1 MTATQVQLKEA
12 TVEFINSLI
21 VENYAQDDIYE
32 FIEQYG
38 EDNCV
43 NFYEQYV
50 EYGEDYCYEAVD
62 AFIDEFGIDTLAYFC
77 DAYYGQYESEE
88 QFSEQFYSDCYSL
101 PEDLHVV
108 IDWSATWNVNL
119 RYDFSFVDGFAF
131 HKNFWCD
138 FILTKKQLNW
148 LFIA

>member
-12 TVEFINSLI
+12 TVAFINSLI
-21 VENYAQDDIYE
+21 TENYAQDDIYE

-50 EYGEDYCYEAVD
+50 EYGEDYSYEAVD
-62 AFIDEFGIDTLAYFC
+62 AFIDEFDLDCLAYFC
-77 DAYYGQYESEE
+77 DAYYGQYDSEE
-88 QFSEQFYSDCYSL
+88 QFAEQFIDDCYPNYLQDL
-101 PEDLHVV
+101 PVV

-119 RYDFSFVDGFAF
+119 RYDFSFVDGFVF
-131 HKNFWCD
+131 HKNF
-138 FILTKKQLNW
+138 
-148 LFIA
+148 